1 VQVLTITSSH
11 GLFSNGTGETAER
24 EARMRTL
31 ASRLEFKVVKN
42 GERYSLT
49 RTADVSRP
57 VNETDL
63 SLAQAEELL
72 ETWKLRG
79 PHGG

>member
-11 GLFSNGTGETAER
+11 GLFSDGTTASSER
-24 EARMRTL
+24 EARMRAL
-31 ASRLEFKVVKN
+31 ANKLEFEVVKN
-42 GERYSLT
+42 GARYSLT

-57 VNETDL
+57 VNETEL

-79 PHGG
+79 LQGG